1 MLRYTS
7 WKRSIRSNY
16 LVGIYLPTLFVFK
29 ELVVL
34 NKKYIIIGIVVVVLS
49 IIGYV
54 LWDKF
59 TAEEVTGMS
68 QTQAETE
75 VGVKKASENAHVT
88 IDTDQAKQVAER
100 IQIIRETKEVPV
112 YVEKTTGKDVEKVSK
127 QYVKDSGA
135 DFAIVTDAK
144 DKDKEV
150 SLKDIPE
157 DSEVVLNQYN
167 INSYK
172 KYIQQVE
179 VGKSTDGYTELGYT
193 INKKITDDGKYIGI
207 GVSNEWNSSEN
218 RTFMKFVYSW

>member
-1 MLRYTS
+1 M
-7 WKRSIRSNY
+7 
-16 LVGIYLPTLFVFK
+16 FK
-29 ELVVL
+29 GLVVL
-34 NKKYIIIGIVVVVLS
+34 NKKYIIIGIVIVVLA
-49 IIGYV
+49 IIGYM
-54 LWDKF
+54 WWYKH
-59 TAEEVTGMS
+59 TAQEVTGIS
-68 QTQAETE
+68 QSQAETE

-88 IDTDQAKQVAER
+88 ISTDQAKQVAER
-100 IQIIRETKEVPV
+100 VQIIRETKEVPV
-112 YVEKTTGKDVEKVSK
+112 YVEKTTGKEVEKVSK

-150 SLKDIPE
+150 NLRDIPA
-157 DSEVVLNQYN
+157 DKGVILNQYN

-193 INKKITDDGKYIGI
+193 VSRKITDDGKYLGI

-218 RTFMKFVYSW
+218 RTIIKLVYSW

>member
-1 MLRYTS
+1 M
-7 WKRSIRSNY
+7 
-16 LVGIYLPTLFVFK
+16 
-29 ELVVL
+29 

-49 IIGYV
+49 IIGYMW
-54 LWDKF
+54 WDNH
-59 TAEEVTGMS
+59 TAQEVTGMS

-75 VGVKKASENAHVT
+75 VGVKKAADNAHIT
-88 IDTDQAKQVAER
+88 IDAGQAKEVAER

-112 YVEKTTGKDVEKVSK
+112 YIEKTTGKDVEKVSK

-135 DFAIVTDAK
+135 DFAIVTDAN

-150 SLKDIPE
+150 NLKEIPA
-157 DSEVVLNQYN
+157 DKEVVLQQYN
-167 INSYK
+167 INAYK

-193 INKKITDDGKYIGI
+193 INRKITDDGKYLGI

-218 RTFMKFVYSW
+218 RTFIKLVYSW

>member
-1 MLRYTS
+1 MFFSKY
-7 WKRSIRSNY
+7 Y
-16 LVGIYLPTLFVFK
+16 
-29 ELVVL
+29 
-34 NKKYIIIGIVVVVLS
+34 KYIIVVIVVAV
-49 IIGYV
+49 IAFIGYM

-59 TAEEVTGMS
+59 TAKEVTGMS

-75 VGVKKASENAHVT
+75 VGVKKAADNAHIT
-88 IDTDQAKQVAER
+88 INTDQAKQVAER

-135 DFAIVTDAK
+135 DFAIVTDAN

-150 SLKDIPE
+150 NLKEIPA
-157 DSEVVLNQYN
+157 DKEVVLQQYN
-167 INSYK
+167 INAYK

-193 INKKITDDGKYIGI
+193 INRKITDDGKYLGI
-207 GVSNEWNSSEN
+207 GVSNEWNSTEN
-218 RTFMKFVYSW
+218 RTFIKLVYSW

>member
-1 MLRYTS
+1 M
-7 WKRSIRSNY
+7 
-16 LVGIYLPTLFVFK
+16 
-29 ELVVL
+29 
-34 NKKYIIIGIVVVVLS
+34 NKKYIIIGIVIVVLA
-49 IIGYV
+49 IIGYMW
-54 LWDKF
+54 WDKH
-59 TAEEVTGMS
+59 TAQEVTGMS

-88 IDTDQAKQVAER
+88 ISTDQAKQVAER

-112 YVEKTTGKDVEKVSK
+112 YIEKTTGKEVEKVSK

-150 SLKDIPE
+150 NLKEIPS

-167 INSYK
+167 IHSYK

-193 INKKITDDGKYIGI
+193 INRKITDDGKYIGI

-218 RTFMKFVYSW
+218 RTFIKLVYSW

>member
-1 MLRYTS
+1 MF
-7 WKRSIRSNY
+7 KG
-16 LVGIYLPTLFVFK
+16 LVI
-29 ELVVL
+29 L
-34 NKKYIIIGIVVVVLS
+34 NKKYIIIGIVVVVLA

-112 YVEKTTGKDVEKVSK
+112 YIEKTTGKDVEKVSK

-135 DFAIVTDAK
+135 DFAIVTDAN

-207 GVSNEWNSSEN
+207 GVSNEWNSSDN
-218 RTFMKFVYSW
+218 RTFIKLVYSW

>member
-1 MLRYTS
+1 VAVIAL
-7 WKRSIRSNY
+7 
-16 LVGIYLPTLFVFK
+16 
-29 ELVVL
+29 
-34 NKKYIIIGIVVVVLS
+34 
-49 IIGYV
+49 IGYM

-59 TAEEVTGMS
+59 TAQEVTGMS

-75 VGVKKASENAHVT
+75 VGVKKAADNAHIT
-88 IDTDQAKQVAER
+88 INTDQAKQVAER

-135 DFAIVTDAK
+135 DFAIVTDAN

-150 SLKDIPE
+150 NLKEIPA
-157 DSEVVLNQYN
+157 DKEVVLQQYN
-167 INSYK
+167 INAYK

-193 INKKITDDGKYIGI
+193 INRKITDDGKYLGI

-218 RTFMKFVYSW
+218 RTFIKLVYSW

>member
-1 MLRYTS
+1 MFFSKY
-7 WKRSIRSNY
+7 Y
-16 LVGIYLPTLFVFK
+16 
-29 ELVVL
+29 
-34 NKKYIIIGIVVVVLS
+34 KYIIVVIVVAV
-49 IIGYV
+49 IAFIGYMW
-54 LWDKF
+54 WDKH
-59 TAEEVTGMS
+59 TAKEVTGMS

-75 VGVKKASENAHVT
+75 VGVKKAADNAHIT
-88 IDTDQAKQVAER
+88 INTDQAKQVAER

-112 YVEKTTGKDVEKVSK
+112 YIEKTTGKDVEKVSK

-135 DFAIVTDAK
+135 DFAIVTDAN

-150 SLKDIPE
+150 NLKEIPADKE
-157 DSEVVLNQYN
+157 LVLNQYN

-193 INKKITDDGKYIGI
+193 INRKITDDGKYLGI

-218 RTFMKFVYSW
+218 RTFIKLVYSW

>member
-1 MLRYTS
+1 M
-7 WKRSIRSNY
+7 
-16 LVGIYLPTLFVFK
+16 IYLFFSK
-29 ELVVL
+29 YY
-34 NKKYIIIGIVVVVLS
+34 KYIIVVIVVAV
-49 IIGYV
+49 IAFIGYM

-59 TAEEVTGMS
+59 TAQEVTGMS

-75 VGVKKASENAHVT
+75 VGVKKAADNAHIT
-88 IDTDQAKQVAER
+88 ISTDQAKQVAER

-135 DFAIVTDAK
+135 DFAIVTDAN

-150 SLKDIPE
+150 NLKEIPADKE
-157 DSEVVLNQYN
+157 LVLNQYN
-167 INSYK
+167 INAYK

-193 INKKITDDGKYIGI
+193 INRKITDDGKYLGI

-218 RTFMKFVYSW
+218 RTFIKLVYSW